1 MISDIVYD
9 KQLVNL
15 VNDNI
20 KKVSMDFN
28 NQRIPS
34 VYSCLLINS
43 SRLSIHSN
51 RFIIKT
57 TNGGCNKIIYQ
68 KTICDAQYK
77 TGMLGLAIIALIGVL
92 LYVDQLS

>member
-20 KKVSMDFN
+20 KKSEYVDFN

-34 VYSCLLINS
+34 VYSCSVN
-43 SRLSIHSN
+43 
-51 RFIIKT
+51 
-57 TNGGCNKIIYQ
+57 
-68 KTICDAQYK
+68 
-77 TGMLGLAIIALIGVL
+77 
-92 LYVDQLS
+92 